1 MAASLPF
8 TIPHPERL
16 RMDEP
21 LARHTAVRLGGPAD
35 WLYVAQESG
44 EELSA
49 VVGAAWAAG
58 FPLLVLG
65 GGANVL
71 VSDAGVRGLVVINAV
86 TTVSFNAE
94 IVTASAGHGLSKLA
108 RKCAAAGLAGLEWAA
123 SIPGTVGG
131 SVVNNAGAHGG
142 DIAGCLVSA
151 DVLDAAHGRQT
162 LQVDDL
168 AYGYRTSALKAQA
181 NRRFLVLA
189 ATFRLQPGDPTA
201 SAARIDEVVAYRKR
215 TQPPGASL
223 GSIFKNP
230 PGDYA
235 GRLIEAC
242 GLKGLTVGGAQVSPV
257 HANFFINRGGATSS
271 DYSALIDQVQA
282 AVLAATGIQL
292 ETEIERA
299 GAW

>member
-1 MAASLPF
+1 MNSLPF
-8 TIPHPERL
+8 AVPFPERL
-16 RMDEP
+16 RTDEP

-35 WLYVAQESG
+35 WLYLAQESDD
-44 EELSA
+44 ELEA
-49 VVGAAWAAG
+49 VVSAAWAAG
-58 FPLLVLG
+58 YPLHVLG

-71 VSDAGVRGLVVINAV
+71 ISDGGVRGLVVVNGV
-86 TTVSFNAE
+86 TTTTFNAE

-108 RKCAAAGLAGLEWAA
+108 RKCAAGGLTGLEWAA

-151 DVLDAAHGRQT
+151 EVLDAESRRQT
-162 LQVDDL
+162 LSVDEL
-168 AYGYRTSALKAQA
+168 AYGYRTSALKAQFE
-181 NRRFLVLA
+181 RRFLVLA
-189 ATFRLQPGDPTA
+189 ATFRLQPADP
-201 SAARIDEVVAYRKR
+201 AACAAKIDEVVAYRKR

-235 GRLIEAC
+235 GRLIETC

-257 HANFFINRGGATSS
+257 HANFFINRGGATAS

-282 AVLAATGIQL
+282 AVLERTGVRL
-292 ETEIERA
+292 ETEIERL
-299 GAW
+299 GVW